1 MHEEGVWTL
10 AADEEFQTVY
20 SSGRDKKVYA
30 IELNQGIY
38 RTTCMYMCIHTLC
51 IYHSVE

>member
-10 AADEEFQTVY
+10 AADEKFQTIY

-30 IELNQGIY
+30 IELNQG
-38 RTTCMYMCIHTLC
+38 TEPHTHCIQGL
-51 IYHSVE
+51 I